1 MIKIV
6 ITTPQKDSL
15 KTTLRKVVTLNDCIK
30 NNRFHVL
37 SLDEDNQNDNE
48 ELHLSEISPK
58 ALHSSK
64 PQNSPSKESVTE
76 KNEGHRPAK
85 NKKCKKK
92 TPADGYFI

>member
-15 KTTLRKVVTLNDCIK
+15 KTTLKKVVTLNDCIK
-30 NNRFHVL
+30 NNRFHAL

-48 ELHLSEISPK
+48 ELHLSEVSPK

-64 PQNSPSKESVTE
+64 PQTAQV
-76 KNEGHRPAK
+76 
-85 NKKCKKK
+85 KK
-92 TPADGYFI
+92 A